1 MNNIVIDT
9 NLKSEVIKVVLKA
22 NEEIMKIYLSEDFNI
37 ETKNDNTP
45 VTLAD
50 LKAHKIITQELKRLT
65 PNIPIVSEE
74 DPKSVFIEKEI
85 KLYWLIDPLDGTK
98 EFIKK

>member
-1 MNNIVIDT
+1 MIKLPIGVDINNLIDD
-9 NLKSEVIKVVLKA
+9 LKFFSWEAADILLFYSKLIKDVDQK
-22 NEEIMKIYLSEDFNI
+22 NEIIQNNSNKD
-37 ETKNDNTP
+37 P

-74 DPKSVFIEKEI
+74 DPKSVFIESEI
-85 KLYWLIDPLDGTK
+85 LFTLI
-98 EFIKK
+98 